1 MPVPQHARLVLTISE
16 RLEQM
21 ELDMSAVHDAVARLS
36 DRLDLVEQLIKDRD
50 ESHVAAVSAQV
61 ERIDTLLTELKDE
74 LPEAP
79 ADEQPPPSDTA
90 DHVEFDGTSDHSLMN

>member
-1 MPVPQHARLVLTISE
+1 
-16 RLEQM
+16 
-21 ELDMSAVHDAVARLS
+21 MSAVHDAVARLS